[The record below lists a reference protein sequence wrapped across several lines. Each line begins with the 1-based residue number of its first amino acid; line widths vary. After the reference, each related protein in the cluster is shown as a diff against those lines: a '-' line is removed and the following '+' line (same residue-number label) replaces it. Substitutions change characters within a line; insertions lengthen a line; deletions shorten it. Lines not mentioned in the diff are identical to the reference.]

1 MKKLILSL
9 IGVVFAFA
17 ATSQV
22 VVRGVS
28 PEAIANNFAFEWAD
42 PAGGDWSTPDFLI
55 PNTFVEAPIM
65 LADDGTVG
73 ENPQGNP
80 LSAEACNGPL
90 INDMTGKI
98 ANHLQKYM

>member
-42 PAGGDWSTPDFLI
+42 PAGWRLVYTRFF
-55 PNTFVEAPIM
+55 NTEYF
-65 LADDGTVG
+65 
-73 ENPQGNP
+73 
-80 LSAEACNGPL
+80 C
-90 INDMTGKI
+90 
-98 ANHLQKYM
+98 